1 MVFSVRSVYSL
12 EGDETRTVNT
22 LTNTVSAGSSDL
34 SSLSET
40 NYTTVGDSIP
50 NTVNQAVFKNQPLS
64 WWVASLNSGVVK
76 YTPVSDNVNWSYI
89 NSNTKSIHI
98 SIEISD
104 LLIPNKTA
112 SSARPSGST
121 NSVVTFE
128 SKFGI
133 KRVDTITG

>member
-12 EGDETRTVNT
+12 DGDETRTVNT
-22 LTNTVSAGSSDL
+22 LTNAVSSGSSDL

-104 LLIPNKTA
+104 LLIPNKSV

-121 NSVVTFE
+121 NSVLTFE

-133 KRVDTITG
+133 NRVDTITG